1 MSDHLPTTEHAEALG
16 LARRLQCS
24 DARTAADDRRALLL
38 FWYGSGASRL
48 KAEEDVLLAAW
59 RRHGGDDHPLS
70 AAVRAEHARLADEIA
85 AIAADAHTS
94 AARLRHAGDALGAHV
109 FRQDRELCRV
119 VEHAVP
125 PGELDAV
132 AASLRGLR
140 R

>member
-1 MSDHLPTTEHAEALG
+1 MQLRANEHAEALA
-16 LARRLQCS
+16 LARRLRRS
-24 DARTAADDRRALLL
+24 DAGTAADDRRALLL

-48 KAEEDVLLAAW
+48 KTEEEVLLAAW
-59 RRHGGDDHPLS
+59 RRHGGEDHPLF
-70 AAVRAEHARLADEIA
+70 AAMRAEHERLADEIA

-125 PGELDAV
+125 PGELMAV

-140 R
+140 S